1 MGLTCSEGGNARAVD
16 GEAVH
21 RLATAATAAAGCG
34 GAQDQA
40 ASSIASSILKTGEW
54 VM

>member
-1 MGLTCSEGGNARAVD
+1 MSLTCGEGGKARAVD

-21 RLATAATAAAGCG
+21 RLPTAATAAASCG

-40 ASSIASSILKTGEW
+40 ASPVACRVLYEHTAS
-54 VM
+54 